1 MPHRVSPTDRVPGHI
16 DELFAQDK
24 TQPEILEDI
33 TRPGAQLL
41 MQAALEAEI
50 TEFLRPR
57 PMGAET
63 IPPHATCEYSRIR
76 PPSRSRRRTRTFP
89 PRAGGCGR
97 PAGGPCCSARLGSG
111 HHCGRTF
118 TRVSAVKGLR
128 NLADGH
134 GPRERS
140 VADVPGVDPPAD
152 IGREPGDAAVP
163 RLCSGGRLGWQ
174 PYSEAVSWSARPL
187 SDVSGSLTSPGSG
200 TTKAR
205 LRPRSRWLPTA
216 AACTCGPERRP
227 GRRSGS
233 GTTRR

>member
-163 RLCSGGRLGWQ
+163 RLCSGGRLG
-174 PYSEAVSWSARPL
+174 
-187 SDVSGSLTSPGSG
+187 
-200 TTKAR
+200 
-205 LRPRSRWLPTA
+205 
-216 AACTCGPERRP
+216 
-227 GRRSGS
+227 
-233 GTTRR
+233 